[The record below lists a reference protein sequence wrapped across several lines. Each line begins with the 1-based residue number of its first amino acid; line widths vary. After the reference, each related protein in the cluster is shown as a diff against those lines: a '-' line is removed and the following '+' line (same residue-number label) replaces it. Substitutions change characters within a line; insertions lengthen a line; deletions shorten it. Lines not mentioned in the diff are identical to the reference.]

1 MAMTKRQLLTKV
13 DAGLQFIFWLFR
25 LLCLPLGGYSNIKRD
40 KARAKHIEIH
50 KHYTLHNLKDDQI
63 N

>member
-13 DAGLQFIFWLFR
+13 DAGLQFYFLEHLDFSV
-25 LLCLPLGGYSNIKRD
+25 CLLGGYSNIKRD
-40 KARAKHIEIH
+40 KARASTLKSINT
-50 KHYTLHNLKDDQI
+50 TLHNLKDDQI